1 MTDLAK
7 VPLISVTSDCCSPS
21 HNDSSIPTWLQTPNQ
36 EFSPCVSPIPMDE
49 EALTDVED
57 MLVNDDQRH
66 NASSNKNTN
75 NNSSWKQNGAMSDE
89 EDDSGWQGSCASKS
103 GPHRQRQQARRRRRH
118 SSDETE
124 SCSISDDNDNDE
136 AESVE
141 FVEEE
146 DDDEGKLAFFQAEKA
161 LSEQQATTR
170 KLETH
175 ELPNS
180 CWNCKQKFSAD
191 DSAASVTA
199 ENGSNTLT
207 ATRIKP
213 NSEPGYDKRNSVCS
227 TATECEE
234 VDLPPDAAW
243 EMLERETLL
252 GDDDSGGSILQKAD
266 PLQVTTMTSNARRMK
281 KEGTFNE
288 RRDSHTTADFMG
300 NFPADADG
308 VEETVLTDEDDDLLT
323 QVSDEDAEFEEAE
336 AIRDGKHNFAIKK
349 KSRKR
354 RNSDDEEEDDDDEE
368 ENTWSSDVSVTGST
382 WAEEQDAN
390 TSEQPLRKA
399 VDKWT
404 STLYCIAVV
413 ERWRRPLLLAQ
424 RNKLKNINI
433 DDDNE
438 NEAGDQLSRD
448 STGTSGHTAAFL
460 KEPIS
465 PANLEEEQ
473 QRDTDVEDF
482 SETHE
487 TCHCS
492 KEDPYVSS
500 SDGEAEDPPEYEL
513 PGPISFV
520 TCDENQQEMNSNMR
534 SVDFPNPNMYSFN
547 RRRSSCMSG
556 KSTSTISEPLE
567 TSSTKMIPVRQ
578 TRSEEA
584 LTDEEDV
591 EDSED
596 PRKSLALSLLKEVDE
611 DNRRPTTMMIT
622 CLPSPTD
629 GVLSIV
635 SPAVNHHERHLLTPT
650 LDQAAEPVSEAEE
663 ILVDESENEETEET
677 RNWHLTSSA
686 YASSDLGSDIPAILN
701 AFAAAGKHWKIQEV
715 APTDRVSSTT
725 LAPPENDQEIWTDTE
740 DMEQP
745 DDFQQSLDET
755 ESAAAEK
762 EQELLPIAD
771 EPQVVYIGMEKSAD
785 ILTTTSTCCA
795 SSSSSAPVDYLNV
808 QGHGN
813 EEQGLTE
820 EEDLGVLSGNEDAS
834 VVLNLSEE
842 PSLPADSVLTVLH
855 VSQDLKIMRQSPDDD
870 TVSAVG
876 IADGR
881 NKESSLMAAVS
892 PSSSIMSLSSVGD
905 QDEDK
910 FRQSRGKR
918 GQEKLKDDVNSSRGS
933 PTAASAANTPVNG
946 APQDGA
952 SGTATNAAN
961 NTDAGNKRKRRKN
974 YRHHHRKHSGQGNEK

>member
-1 MTDLAK
+1 M
-7 VPLISVTSDCCSPS
+7 
-21 HNDSSIPTWLQTPNQ
+21 
-36 EFSPCVSPIPMDE
+36 
-49 EALTDVED
+49 
-57 MLVNDDQRH
+57 
-66 NASSNKNTN
+66 
-75 NNSSWKQNGAMSDE
+75 
-89 EDDSGWQGSCASKS
+89 
-103 GPHRQRQQARRRRRH
+103 
-118 SSDETE
+118 
-124 SCSISDDNDNDE
+124 
-136 AESVE
+136 
-141 FVEEE
+141 
-146 DDDEGKLAFFQAEKA
+146 
-161 LSEQQATTR
+161 SEQQATTR

-252 GDDDSGGSILQKAD
+252 DGDDSGGNILQKAD
-266 PLQVTTMTSNARRMK
+266 PLQVTTVTSNAARRMK

-323 QVSDEDAEFEEAE
+323 QVSDEDTEFEEAE

-354 RNSDDEEEDDDDEE
+354 RNSDDEEEDDDDEEE

-433 DDDNE
+433 DDENE
-438 NEAGDQLSRD
+438 NE
-448 STGTSGHTAAFL
+448 
-460 KEPIS
+460 
-465 PANLEEEQ
+465 
-473 QRDTDVEDF
+473 
-482 SETHE
+482 
-487 TCHCS
+487 
-492 KEDPYVSS
+492 
-500 SDGEAEDPPEYEL
+500 
-513 PGPISFV
+513 
-520 TCDENQQEMNSNMR
+520 
-534 SVDFPNPNMYSFN
+534 
-547 RRRSSCMSG
+547 
-556 KSTSTISEPLE
+556 
-567 TSSTKMIPVRQ
+567 
-578 TRSEEA
+578 
-584 LTDEEDV
+584 
-591 EDSED
+591 
-596 PRKSLALSLLKEVDE
+596 
-611 DNRRPTTMMIT
+611 
-622 CLPSPTD
+622 
-629 GVLSIV
+629 
-635 SPAVNHHERHLLTPT
+635 
-650 LDQAAEPVSEAEE
+650 AAEPVSEAEE

-725 LAPPENDQEIWTDTE
+725 LAPPDNDQEIWTDTE

-933 PTAASAANTPVNG
+933 PTAASANTPVNG